1 MKNSYLAVVLN
12 SYHLKIFKNKISL
25 IKGVEMRIFWKISS
39 VILFMALLIIIFF
52 SSYIYNNIKND
63 IIDEFN
69 SSSTKQINQLDK
81 FIDFFLNELKNDIEM
96 ACKDSIMKK
105 IDQSINTM
113 LDDSLPA
120 SSIPEYNSEIDKE
133 ILEIFK
139 NYHDSHPSV
148 TMISLGTEYG
158 GYIEY
163 PIYALGRNYDPR
175 IRPWYLRGVEN
186 AGKVVITSP
195 YLTLFSKLPQISAVL
210 TTSDNSGNVSGV
222 LSIDVTLDVITQ
234 LVEQNLTYKKGE
246 LLVIDKNGK
255 IIASS
260 VDKKRLFKNIST
272 VNTLFSEYKQ
282 FGEYETIE
290 SDNHTYH
297 LISKKSDKT
306 DFYYMIISS
315 NSEILE
321 DLNKRTTHVVRLAF
335 LVLVP
340 LFILVFL
347 LCRNL
352 SRPLEKLSGYMLN
365 FASGDLNIRSDV
377 KGSKE
382 INLINKNFN
391 LMADM
396 LQKNIIE
403 INQYNEELQCLNEEL
418 EKNNVELNN
427 SYEKINEHTYEMEE
441 LISIT
446 SRICISAFN
455 RDHSFLKDL
464 LETLMS
470 FIKKVDYGSISIIE
484 GEEWKFIWSVGHDID
499 GLKELKLQKEYL
511 IFKENGTQIVDTMEF
526 NSKNIPNEIFDKLC
540 KYSRPIKSSI
550 VSNLSFN
557 NKLIGSISL
566 DIAKDSSKEFTDNEL
581 RMVNAFSNIAS
592 AFLTMQNYMKAHG
605 KFQSDLLTA
614 LIGLL
619 EIHDPY
625 TKGHSLNVANYSSL
639 IAKEMNLEQNLISRI
654 YWAGMVHDI
663 GKVLIPSLILT
674 KPSQLTD
681 EEYDMIKKHPEWGAR
696 VLKSFDA
703 LKDISLYIRHH
714 HERWNGTG
722 YPDELSGTEIPLAS
736 RIICIADT
744 FDAMTSDRPYRAKLN
759 KEEAYNEILKNS
771 GTQFDTNIVKAFQR
785 VFKKLNDENSFVFN
799 HMDGGEE

>member
-1 MKNSYLAVVLN
+1 
-12 SYHLKIFKNKISL
+12 
-25 IKGVEMRIFWKISS
+25 
-39 VILFMALLIIIFF
+39 
-52 SSYIYNNIKND
+52 
-63 IIDEFN
+63 
-69 SSSTKQINQLDK
+69 
-81 FIDFFLNELKNDIEM
+81 
-96 ACKDSIMKK
+96 
-105 IDQSINTM
+105 
-113 LDDSLPA
+113 
-120 SSIPEYNSEIDKE
+120 
-133 ILEIFK
+133 
-139 NYHDSHPSV
+139 
-148 TMISLGTEYG
+148 
-158 GYIEY
+158 
-163 PIYALGRNYDPR
+163 
-175 IRPWYLRGVEN
+175 
-186 AGKVVITSP
+186 
-195 YLTLFSKLPQISAVL
+195 
-210 TTSDNSGNVSGV
+210 
-222 LSIDVTLDVITQ
+222 
-234 LVEQNLTYKKGE
+234 
-246 LLVIDKNGK
+246 
-255 IIASS
+255 
-260 VDKKRLFKNIST
+260 
-272 VNTLFSEYKQ
+272 
-282 FGEYETIE
+282 
-290 SDNHTYH
+290 
-297 LISKKSDKT
+297 
-306 DFYYMIISS
+306 
-315 NSEILE
+315 
-321 DLNKRTTHVVRLAF
+321 
-335 LVLVP
+335 
-340 LFILVFL
+340 
-347 LCRNL
+347 
-352 SRPLEKLSGYMLN
+352 
-365 FASGDLNIRSDV
+365 
-377 KGSKE
+377 
-382 INLINKNFN
+382 
-391 LMADM
+391 
-396 LQKNIIE
+396 
-403 INQYNEELQCLNEEL
+403 
-418 EKNNVELNN
+418 
-427 SYEKINEHTYEMEE
+427 
-441 LISIT
+441 
-446 SRICISAFN
+446 
-455 RDHSFLKDL
+455 
-464 LETLMS
+464 MS